1 MNKLPQPL
9 RLLFVACAGVGTF
22 YLTSQWA
29 MGSRGAQA
37 GLEQVVVPPAPRPRT
52 VVGVPAA
59 AAASPTASA
68 AAPDDALPAI
78 AERAKSIPSSKGDP
92 FAHLSWLPPP
102 PPAPPLPTPAPTP
115 LPQVTV
121 PVAPPLP
128 FTFVGMLERSEGKP
142 SAFLAKGEALLI
154 VAAGD
159 TLDNG
164 AYRVESLTATEI
176 VMTYVPLNTQQTLS
190 VSGRTK

>member
-9 RLLFVACAGVGTF
+9 RLLFVACAGIGTF

-29 MGSRGAQA
+29 MGSREAQV
-37 GLEQVVVPPAPRPRT
+37 GLEQLVVQPAPRVRSVT
-52 VVGVPAA
+52 SVPAGA
-59 AAASPTASA
+59 TASPTASL
-68 AAPDDALPAI
+68 AAPDEALLGM
-78 AERAKSIPSSKGDP
+78 AERAKSIPISKGDP

-102 PPAPPLPTPAPTP
+102 PPAPPPPPPAPP
-115 LPQVTV
+115 PRAMA

-128 FTFVGMLERSEGKP
+128 FTFVGMLERGAGKP

-154 VAAGD
+154 VSAGD
-159 TLDNG
+159 MLDNG

-176 VMTYVPLNTQQTLS
+176 VMTYMPLNTQQTLS
-190 VSGRTK
+190 VSGRNK